1 MSTYSRIITQDI
13 KHIQWRLKKEREKK
27 KNLIGLHTLVE
38 SSWIWMSFNAQVLYL
53 NQNKRK
59 QEVKFDH
66 EKLDECMCYIVKFN
80 RQIHAH
86 IWHLLVL
93 SEPGIQ
99 FKCFSMRSFN
109 WVRQYWTTTIFFFF
123 PYHQIETLISSIPGT
138 VTFFFYFLYCFLIKS
153 SFFFSFFYYFF
164 FFVIISIY

>member
-1 MSTYSRIITQDI
+1 
-13 KHIQWRLKKEREKK
+13 
-27 KNLIGLHTLVE
+27 
-38 SSWIWMSFNAQVLYL
+38 MSFNAQVLYL

-123 PYHQIETLISSIPGT
+123 PLSSNWNFDLQHSWNCNFLLLFFILLPYKIL
-138 VTFFFYFLYCFLIKS
+138 FFFLLLLLLLFLCHNIDIL
-153 SFFFSFFYYFF
+153 
-164 FFVIISIY
+164 IISTRSYRNQKTVKGDHQHRSSSS